1 MNCLFCVSK
10 IYIIFAQLYRKL
22 LINLIITEMKAFR
35 IFAAA
40 LVAAFAISC
49 GSASNDVKVDVE
61 LPSQAE
67 VDSVSYLIGINFG
80 SFIKNNNFAED
91 LKELNMSEI
100 KKGIADFIAAEGNL
114 YDAEFGK
121 QFKIDLDK
129 MGEILNGYLSKKQ
142 AYKAA
147 FNLAKEREFLAAN
160 AKKENVDT
168 TASGL
173 QYTIIAPGADEK
185 IAAEDTVWVN
195 YKGTLLDGTVF
206 DENDSTKFIANRVI
220 RGWTEGL
227 GLLGEGGKA
236 TLYIPA
242 ELAYGE
248 RGNRNIEPNS
258 TLIFDVEVLK
268 VGKYVPAQEK

>member
-1 MNCLFCVSK
+1 
-10 IYIIFAQLYRKL
+10 
-22 LINLIITEMKAFR
+22 MKALR

-49 GSASNDVKVDVE
+49 GSSNNVKVDVE

-67 VDSVSYLIGINFG
+67 IDSVSYLLGINFG
-80 SFIKNNNFAED
+80 SFIKGNNFAED
-91 LKELNMSEI
+91 LSELNMSEI
-100 KKGIADFIAAEGNL
+100 KKGMADFLAAEGNP
-114 YDAEFGK
+114 YEMEFGK
-121 QFKIDLDK
+121 QFKIDLEK
-129 MGEILNGYLSKKQ
+129 MGEILNNYLSKKQ

-160 AKKENVDT
+160 AKKANVDT

-173 QYTIIAPGADEK
+173 QYTIIASGAEEK
-185 IAAEDTVWVN
+185 IAPEDTVWVN
-195 YKGTLLDGTVF
+195 YKGTLIDGTVF

-268 VGKYVPAQEK
+268 VGKYVPAQE